1 VPSPHLSAIPSSLSF
16 GNVVVGSS
24 SVQTDTLLAT
34 GTGKLTVTQA
44 TVTGAVSASAASFA
58 PDSGRRS
65 EQDLRRDLCSNNN
78 RKHKISTAT
87 NSPATVSLSGSG
99 VNSHSVALTWTAS
112 TSKNVSGYNIYR
124 GTQSGGPYTK
134 LNSSLLALTAYTD
147 KTVQAGQ
154 IYFYVATTVD
164 SNNKESTH

>member
-1 VPSPHLSAIPSSLSF
+1 
-16 GNVVVGSS
+16 
-24 SVQTDTLLAT
+24 
-34 GTGKLTVTQA
+34 
-44 TVTGAVSASAASFA
+44 
-58 PDSGRRS
+58 
-65 EQDLRRDLCSNNN
+65 
-78 RKHKISTAT
+78 
-87 NSPATVSLSGSG
+87 
-99 VNSHSVALTWTAS
+99 
-112 TSKNVSGYNIYR
+112 VSGYNIYR